1 MQLYINIAY
10 FYLRARTKMF
20 FAPNFKAKLR
30 NLKQIKKEEIKK
42 KRRKDKAITNEAT
55 ALYDK
60 YKNYRARAP

>member
-1 MQLYINIAY
+1 
-10 FYLRARTKMF
+10 MF
-20 FAPNFKAKLR
+20 FSPNFKAKLR

-42 KRRKDKAITNEAT
+42 KKRKDKAITNEAT